1 MSLTPNTSL
10 ANKPTTATSSRED
23 AIDTAVQF
31 LAAADDAVS
40 NYLAQFHGNGLAET
54 STKSNAILVAEVMRA
69 AIAIHLQTGKKRR
82 KPG

>member
-1 MSLTPNTSL
+1 MSVTTLHT
-10 ANKPTTATSSRED
+10 NKPTTATSSQDE

-40 NYLAQFHGNGLAET
+40 NYLAQFQHGDVHQTA
-54 STKSNAILVAEVMRA
+54 TKSHPILVAEVMRA

-82 KPG
+82 KSG